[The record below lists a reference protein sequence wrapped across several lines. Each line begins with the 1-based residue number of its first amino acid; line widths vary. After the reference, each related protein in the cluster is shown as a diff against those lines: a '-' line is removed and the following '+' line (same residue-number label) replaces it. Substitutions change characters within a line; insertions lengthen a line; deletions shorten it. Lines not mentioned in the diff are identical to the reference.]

1 MMCVRIS
8 ILFLLLIGCT
18 EGGDDKFSSCDDLKA
33 KVVSL
38 EKDIANHV
46 SVVEYD
52 SSHLMKAYAD
62 FANACPGDSIV
73 AEYLVRR
80 ADLLR
85 GAGKFHDA
93 IRLFQNIHDGYPTY
107 ENRALCAF
115 LIAYLYETE
124 LGDDEMA
131 EKFYKGVIDLHP
143 ESNEAKLAALS
154 LKHLGKSPEEL
165 VRQFQMD
172 AVEYEK

>member
-1 MMCVRIS
+1 MMWLRLSVLVVI
-8 ILFLLLIGCT
+8 LIGCS
-18 EGGDDKFSSCDDLKA
+18 EESSDKLSSCDELKA
-33 KVVSL
+33 KVVFL
-38 EKDIANHV
+38 EKEVSNHV
-46 SVVEYD
+46 SLDEHD

-62 FANACPGDSIV
+62 FANSCPDDSIV

-93 IRLFQNIHDGYPTY
+93 ISLFQNIHDGYPTY

-124 LGDDEMA
+124 LGDNEMA

-143 ESNEAKLAALS
+143 ESNEAKLAELS
-154 LKHLGKSPEEL
+154 LKHIGTSPEDL
-165 VRQFQMD
+165 VRQFQKE
-172 AVEYEK
+172 ASEFEN

>member
-1 MMCVRIS
+1 MIWFRVS
-8 ILFLLLIGCT
+8 ILFLILIGCA
-18 EGGDDKFSSCDDLKA
+18 EGGSEKLSTCDDLKA
-33 KVVSL
+33 QVVSL
-38 EKDIANHV
+38 EKKVANHV
-46 SVVEYD
+46 SLD
-52 SSHLMKAYAD
+52 AHDASQLMKAYAD
-62 FANACPGDSIV
+62 FANACPSDSIV

-93 IRLFQNIHDGYPTY
+93 IRLLQNIHDGYPTY

-124 LGDDEMA
+124 LGDEEMA
-131 EKFYKGVIDLHP
+131 EKFYNGVIDLHP
-143 ESNEAKLAALS
+143 ESKEAKIAALS

-172 AVEYEK
+172 AAELEK

>member
-93 IRLFQNIHDGYPTY
+93 IRLF
-107 ENRALCAF
+107 
-115 LIAYLYETE
+115 
-124 LGDDEMA
+124 
-131 EKFYKGVIDLHP
+131 
-143 ESNEAKLAALS
+143 
-154 LKHLGKSPEEL
+154 
-165 VRQFQMD
+165 
-172 AVEYEK
+172 

>member
-1 MMCVRIS
+1 MWFRIS
-8 ILFLLLIGCT
+8 ILFLILIGCA
-18 EGGDDKFSSCDDLKA
+18 EGGPDKLSSCDELKA
-33 KVVSL
+33 KVVFL
-38 EKDIANHV
+38 EKEVSNHV
-46 SVVEYD
+46 SLDEHD

-62 FANACPGDSIV
+62 FANSCPDDSIV

-93 IRLFQNIHDGYPTY
+93 ISLFQNIHDGYPTY

-124 LGDDEMA
+124 LGDHEMA

-154 LKHLGKSPEEL
+154 LKHLGKSPEDL

-172 AVEYEK
+172 ASEYEN

>member
-1 MMCVRIS
+1 MMWFRIS

-18 EGGDDKFSSCDDLKA
+18 EGGADKFSSCDDLKA

-93 IRLFQNIHDGYPTY
+93 IR
-107 ENRALCAF
+107 
-115 LIAYLYETE
+115 
-124 LGDDEMA
+124 
-131 EKFYKGVIDLHP
+131 
-143 ESNEAKLAALS
+143 
-154 LKHLGKSPEEL
+154 
-165 VRQFQMD
+165 
-172 AVEYEK
+172 